1 MDAVA
6 ARPGTDAPD
15 DFDPLELTADASLNR
30 LVVAGL
36 PGVPAA
42 LAGRQAY
49 AILSVDAVAAVCADR
64 GVAAGRD
71 SVADDLGAAL
81 RSGDP
86 AARRA
91 ATDVAAELGSRL
103 ACVLATLHDPAT
115 ARAQGWNPWRH
126 AYLRHWAAVDEVHLA
141 GGLLAGDAGPAV
153 VRHTRAALAR
163 LGVSTRVALVPWP
176 AWAALIG
183 AVRRVEEGGGDV
195 VGVDLGQSR
204 AKTALVRAPVGRT
217 IEMTPFPPA
226 RVPFEPSDHPT
237 TVALDG
243 FLEAVLASAA
253 HDARRLGANV
263 RAVTVSVACYLR
275 HGRPQGERG
284 VYANLPDLTA
294 PPWRERLRA
303 LFGPP
308 LAGDVALVHDG
319 TAAAA
324 SAHVARD
331 ATGAVLVAGSAL
343 GVGFPPAGLPGP
355 RVRMV

>member
-1 MDAVA
+1 VA
-6 ARPGTDAPD
+6 SRPGTGAPD
-15 DFDPLELTADASLNR
+15 DFDPLELTADASVNR

-36 PGVPAA
+36 PGVPAD

-49 AILSVDAVAAVCADR
+49 AILSVEAVAAVCAAR

-91 ATDVAAELGSRL
+91 ATEVAAEVGSRL
-103 ACVLATLHDPAT
+103 AYVLATLRAPTT
-115 ARAQGWNPWRH
+115 APAQGWNPWRH

-141 GGLLAGDAGPAV
+141 GGLLTGATGPAV

-163 LGVSTRVALVPWP
+163 LGVATRVVLVPWP

-183 AVRRVEEGGGDV
+183 AVRRVEMGGGEV

-204 AKTALVRAPVGRT
+204 AKTALARAPGGRT

-237 TVALDG
+237 TLALDR

-253 HDARRLGANV
+253 RDARRLGANV
-263 RAVTVSVACYLR
+263 RTVAISVACYLR

-284 VYANLPDLTA
+284 IYANLPDLTA
-294 PPWRERLRA
+294 PQWRERLRA
-303 LFGPP
+303 LFGPS
-308 LAGDVALVHDG
+308 LAGDVTLIHDG

-324 SAHVARD
+324 SARAAREG
-331 ATGAVLVAGSAL
+331 TSAVLVAGSAL
-343 GVGFPPAGLPGP
+343 GVGFPPARLPGP